1 MEGGGGY
8 TYRIFLKLTKND
20 QMDSENLW
28 SSHKR
33 KQDNPKKKKPPIP
46 AEQDTFGKQLYCLA
60 EQRCSAFSKI
70 MIQKQFLAKLKTGY
84 FRQFE
89 RA

>member
-1 MEGGGGY
+1 MTQINLIQDTVLMMEGD
-8 TYRIFLKLTKND
+8 D
-20 QMDSENLW
+20 QMDPENLW

-33 KQDNPKKKKPPIP
+33 KQDNPKKLPIP

-70 MIQKQFLAKLKTGY
+70 MIQMQFLAKLKTGY